1 MPYIRAIR
9 RGLGGLGVNPELRD
23 DYEAAEFYCFGT
35 LRLKAPLSE
44 LRPPFPELRPRL
56 PADTITAA
64 SLSTLVLTRQTIMS
78 NAMNVS
84 SASLDKMA
92 DKAEHVDDGGAES
105 LQNCPEALKDMSD
118 ADLLLLEKK
127 MVRKMDS
134 IIL

>member
-1 MPYIRAIR
+1 VTP
-9 RGLGGLGVNPELRD
+9 VLRD
-23 DYEAAEFYCFGT
+23 DLEAADLYCFRK
-35 LRLKAPLSE
+35 LRVKAPPSE
-44 LRPPFPELRPRL
+44 LRPPFPDVRPRL
-56 PADTITAA
+56 SANTITAA

-92 DKAEHVDDGGAES
+92 DKAEHVDDGGVER
-105 LQNCPEALKDMSD
+105 LQNRPEVLQDMSD
-118 ADLLLLEKK
+118 ADLLVLEKK